1 MIVSL
6 RTAILPC
13 LRIAKYI
20 GRRTL
25 ARAALTLN
33 TMSWLEL
40 DPNPAT
46 RAEIEKLEAAGNASA
61 IDSLML
67 PRIAFGTAG
76 LRLEMAPGFANMN
89 DVTVLQAS
97 QGLVDYVKKGPII
110 VGFDH
115 RHHSR
120 RFAEIT
126 AAVALSRGFDVYYLA
141 TTGDVG
147 AETVA
152 VELNQLPK
160 HPYSQGGVVD
170 AHVGG
175 RFSHTPLVPFTIDRV
190 HATAGVMVTASHNP
204 AKDNGYKVY
213 YGNGCQIIPPV
224 DAEIAALIDANLK
237 PWSDAKVSQTLA
249 EGLKL
254 VKLKPCLDEMQQKYI
269 EKLLQLVTT
278 PSLGFDFVYTPMH
291 GVGLDIVAQ
300 ALPRYFTDYKMH
312 VVDAQAQPD
321 PQFPTVAFPNPEERG
336 ALDLA
341 SKVASE
347 NGVKL
352 VIANDPDADRF
363 LAAILT
369 GNGWRQLTGNEIG
382 FLFAMYIVET
392 TKTDLNKLYMVN
404 LTVLSQILKAMA
416 AVDGFHYVDTLTG
429 FKWIGNKAI
438 DLEKEGYSVPF
449 GYEEA
454 IGFMFATAHDKDGVA
469 AATVFLQLYKHFN
482 HDLEAALAKGYA
494 RYGYFQ
500 EYNGYYR
507 VPRLTLTNEVF
518 TAIRQLRQPLDPVGD
533 FKTKSYRDLTTGYQL
548 DTPDHKPNLPV
559 DPHLQMITMV
569 LEDPTTG
576 HEVRFTARGLGTEP
590 KIKIYCEG
598 KADSELAAKALA
610 KKCWDTLRE
619 AWFKPEEHDMTE
631 VA

>member
-1 MIVSL
+1 ML
-6 RTAILPC
+6 
-13 LRIAKYI
+13 
-20 GRRTL
+20 
-25 ARAALTLN
+25 
-33 TMSWLEL
+33 WL
-40 DPNPAT
+40 DIDTNPAT
-46 RAEIEKLEAAGNASA
+46 RVEIERLDAAGNPEA
-61 IDSLML
+61 IAALMQ

-97 QGLVDYVKKGPII
+97 QGLVDYVKQGPLV

-141 TTGDVG
+141 QTGDIG

-152 VELNQLPK
+152 VELNQSPK
-160 HPYSQGGVVD
+160 HPYSQGGVID
-170 AHVGG
+170 ASIGG
-175 RFSHTPLVPFTIDRV
+175 RFGHTPLVPFTIDRV
-190 HATAGVMVTASHNP
+190 GATAGVMVTASHNP

-237 PWSDAKVSQTLA
+237 PWFTTSISSILA
-249 EGLKL
+249 EGVALG
-254 VKLKPCLDEMQQKYI
+254 KLKPCLDEMQRHYLD
-269 EKLLQLVTT
+269 KLQQLVTT

-300 ALPRYFTDYKMH
+300 AFPRYFNDYTMH

-341 SKVASE
+341 TKVATDQ
-347 NGVKL
+347 NVKL

-369 GNGWRQLTGNEIG
+369 SDNKWRQLTGNELG

-392 TKTDLNKLYMVN
+392 TAASDLGQVYMVN

-438 DLEKEGYSVPF
+438 DLENQGFSVPF

-469 AATVFLQLYKHFN
+469 AATVFLQLYKHFG

-500 EYNGYYR
+500 EFNGYYR
-507 VPRLTLTNEVF
+507 VPRLSLTNEVF

-533 FKTKSYRDLTTGYQL
+533 FVVKSYRDLTTGYQL
-548 DTPDHKPNLPV
+548 DTPDHIPNLPV
-559 DPHLQMITMV
+559 DPTLQMITMV
-569 LEDPTTG
+569 LEDPVTK
-576 HEVRFTARGLGTEP
+576 HEIRFTARGLGTEP

-598 KADSELAAKALA
+598 KADSEVAAKALA
-610 KKCWDTLRE
+610 QKCWVTLRE
-619 AWFKPEEHDMTE
+619 LWFKPEQHGMTE